1 MHEVS
6 LGATL
11 RDYLTGQDVDHTTYE
26 DLRQALARLLVE
38 ELGHP
43 RELVEPRVRV
53 RFDVVPACAHASQSL
68 APSSP
73 TAPRGFEGADRPDAL
88 PVSPAPPVLIDFPVP
103 PDGGDPG
110 DPGDSE
116 DSDDHDEGCRV
127 VDLTL
132 RDDDGTPLCI
142 VLFCPGA
149 PGTYARESV
158 AAARLFPGGPAPLVV
173 VTDTRD
179 ALLMAAVDG
188 AVLGEGMRALPK
200 RDALRRLAAEHPC
213 PPLTRERAEG
223 ERRILGAYTAFLKR
237 CCGEDVCLL

>member
-43 RELVEPRVRV
+43 RALVEPRVRV
-53 RFDVVPACAHASQSL
+53 WFDPPQ
-68 APSSP
+68 P
-73 TAPRGFEGADRPDAL
+73 PDAL
-88 PVSPAPPVLIDFPVP
+88 RQPGGVGASPPSAPTPLSGAAPCPGAAPVAASAAAS
-103 PDGGDPG
+103 G
-110 DPGDSE
+110 
-116 DSDDHDEGCRV
+116 EGCRV

-132 RDDDGTPLCI
+132 RDDDGAPLCL

-149 PGTYARESV
+149 PGAYARESL
-158 AAARLFPGGPAPLVV
+158 AAARLFPGGPAPLVA
-173 VTDTRD
+173 VTDMRD
-179 ALLMAAVDG
+179 ALLLAAVDG
-188 AVLGEGMRALPK
+188 AVLGEGMRALPR
-200 RDALRRLAAEHPC
+200 RDELRRLAARHPC
-213 PPLTRERAEG
+213 PPPPPERAAG

-237 CCGEDVCLL
+237 CCGEGACSL

>member
-43 RELVEPRVRV
+43 RGLVEPRVRV
-53 RFDVVPACAHASQSL
+53 RFDAPPVGDVASS
-68 APSSP
+68 PSSP
-73 TAPRGFEGADRPDAL
+73 SSLPSPDPSCASESAADP
-88 PVSPAPPVLIDFPVP
+88 
-103 PDGGDPG
+103 
-110 DPGDSE
+110 
-116 DSDDHDEGCRV
+116 DEGCRV

-132 RDDDGTPLCI
+132 RDDDGTPLCL

-158 AAARLFPGGPAPLVV
+158 AAARLFPGGPAPLVA

-179 ALLMAAVDG
+179 ALLVAAVDG

-200 RDALRRLAAEHPC
+200 REDLRRLAAEHPC
-213 PPLTRERAEG
+213 PPLTPERAAG

>member
-53 RFDVVPACAHASQSL
+53 RFDVVPDAANASPSL
-68 APSSP
+68 APSS
-73 TAPRGFEGADRPDAL
+73 TEAPQAFEGTDRPDAP
-88 PVSPAPPVLIDFPVP
+88 PVSLDLPVP
-103 PDGGDPG
+103 PDSG

-149 PGTYARESV
+149 PGSYARESV
-158 AAARLFPGGPAPLVV
+158 AAARLFPGGPAPLVA

-200 RDALRRLAAEHPC
+200 RDALRRLAADHPC
-213 PPLTRERAEG
+213 PQLTPERAAG

>member
-43 RELVEPRVRV
+43 RGLVEPRVRV
-53 RFDVVPACAHASQSL
+53 RFDAPHGGAAGGLAAPDSPPASDGMVGVVGTGRGAPPA
-68 APSSP
+68 
-73 TAPRGFEGADRPDAL
+73 
-88 PVSPAPPVLIDFPVP
+88 SPADSPSIASSSLS
-103 PDGGDPG
+103 
-110 DPGDSE
+110 SE
-116 DSDDHDEGCRV
+116 DPHDPDEGCRV

-132 RDDDGTPLCI
+132 RDDDGSPLCL

-158 AAARLFPGGPAPLVV
+158 AAARLFPGGPAPLVA

-179 ALLMAAVDG
+179 ALLVAAVDG

-200 RDALRRLAAEHPC
+200 RDDLRRLAAEHPC
-213 PPLTRERAEG
+213 PPLTPERAAG

>member
-53 RFDVVPACAHASQSL
+53 RFDVVPVSAHASPSL
-68 APSSP
+68 APP
-73 TAPRGFEGADRPDAL
+73 TPEAPRGFEGAARPDES
-88 PVSPAPPVLIDFPVP
+88 PVPLAPPVPLVP
-103 PDGGDPG
+103 PDSGGS
-110 DPGDSE
+110 GDSK

-158 AAARLFPGGPAPLVV
+158 AAARLFPGGPAPLVA

-200 RDALRRLAAEHPC
+200 RDALRRLAVEHPC
-213 PPLTRERAEG
+213 PPLTPERAAG

>member
-43 RELVEPRVRV
+43 LGLVEPRVRV
-53 RFDVVPACAHASQSL
+53 RFDVPPASANASPSL
-68 APSSP
+68 LPPSP
-73 TAPRGFEGADRPDAL
+73 EAPRGFEGADRPDESAE
-88 PVSPAPPVLIDFPVP
+88 PPVP
-103 PDGGDPG
+103 PVAPAAPAAPDAN

-116 DSDDHDEGCRV
+116 DSDNHDEGCRV

-132 RDDDGTPLCI
+132 RDDDGSPLCI

-158 AAARLFPGGPAPLVV
+158 AAARLFPGGPAPLVA

-200 RDALRRLAAEHPC
+200 RDDVRRLAAAHPC
-213 PPLTRERAEG
+213 PPLTPERAAG

>member
-53 RFDVVPACAHASQSL
+53 RFDVVPDAANASSSL
-68 APSSP
+68 APSS
-73 TAPRGFEGADRPDAL
+73 TEVPRVFEGADRPDAP
-88 PVSPAPPVLIDFPVP
+88 PVSLDLPVP
-103 PDGGDPG
+103 PDSGA
-110 DPGDSE
+110 PGDSE

-149 PGTYARESV
+149 PGSYARESV
-158 AAARLFPGGPAPLVV
+158 AAARLFPGGPAPLVA

-200 RDALRRLAAEHPC
+200 RDALRRLAADHPC
-213 PPLTRERAEG
+213 PQLTQERAAG

>member
-53 RFDVVPACAHASQSL
+53 RFDAPPAGDAASSPFSLSSPEASQ
-68 APSSP
+68 PSES
-73 TAPRGFEGADRPDAL
+73 TADA
-88 PVSPAPPVLIDFPVP
+88 
-103 PDGGDPG
+103 
-110 DPGDSE
+110 
-116 DSDDHDEGCRV
+116 DEGCRV

-132 RDDDGTPLCI
+132 RDDDGAPLCL

-158 AAARLFPGGPAPLVV
+158 AAARLFPGGPAPLVA

-179 ALLMAAVDG
+179 ALLVAAVDG

-200 RDALRRLAAEHPC
+200 RDDLRRLAAEHPC
-213 PPLTRERAEG
+213 PPLTPERLAG

>member
-43 RELVEPRVRV
+43 RGLVEPRVRV
-53 RFDVVPACAHASQSL
+53 RFDVPPASANA
-68 APSSP
+68 SSP
-73 TAPRGFEGADRPDAL
+73 LVPPTPEAPRSFEGADRPADLADL
-88 PVSPAPPVLIDFPVP
+88 ADPADPAAPAP
-103 PDGGDPG
+103 
-110 DPGDSE
+110 
-116 DSDDHDEGCRV
+116 SDDPDEGCRV

-149 PGTYARESV
+149 PGWAWAV
-158 AAARLFPGGPAPLVV
+158 APA
-173 VTDTRD
+173 
-179 ALLMAAVDG
+179 
-188 AVLGEGMRALPK
+188 
-200 RDALRRLAAEHPC
+200 
-213 PPLTRERAEG
+213 
-223 ERRILGAYTAFLKR
+223 
-237 CCGEDVCLL
+237 

>member
-43 RELVEPRVRV
+43 RGLVEPRVRV
-53 RFDVVPACAHASQSL
+53 RFDVPPSDDVPFSPSSSPSPEASQASES
-68 APSSP
+68 A
-73 TAPRGFEGADRPDAL
+73 ADP
-88 PVSPAPPVLIDFPVP
+88 
-103 PDGGDPG
+103 
-110 DPGDSE
+110 
-116 DSDDHDEGCRV
+116 DEGCRV

-132 RDDDGTPLCI
+132 RDDDGTPLCL

-158 AAARLFPGGPAPLVV
+158 AAARLFPGGPAPLVA

-179 ALLMAAVDG
+179 ALLIAAVDG

-200 RDALRRLAAEHPC
+200 RDDLRRLAAEHPC
-213 PPLTRERAEG
+213 PPLTPERAAG

>member
-43 RELVEPRVRV
+43 RGLVEPRVRV
-53 RFDVVPACAHASQSL
+53 RFD
-68 APSSP
+68 
-73 TAPRGFEGADRPDAL
+73 
-88 PVSPAPPVLIDFPVP
+88 APPVSLAAPTP
-103 PDGGDPG
+103 
-110 DPGDSE
+110 
-116 DSDDHDEGCRV
+116 SDDPDEGCRV

-149 PGTYARESV
+149 PGTYVRESV
-158 AAARLFPGGPAPLVV
+158 AAARLFPGGPAPLVA

-179 ALLMAAVDG
+179 AVLVAAVDG

-200 RDALRRLAAEHPC
+200 RDDLRRLAAEHPC
-213 PPLTRERAEG
+213 PPLTPDRAEG

>member
-43 RELVEPRVRV
+43 RALVEPRVRV
-53 RFDVVPACAHASQSL
+53 RFDAPPADDA
-68 APSSP
+68 APSPSSSP
-73 TAPRGFEGADRPDAL
+73 SPETSQPSESTA
-88 PVSPAPPVLIDFPVP
+88 
-103 PDGGDPG
+103 DP
-110 DPGDSE
+110 
-116 DSDDHDEGCRV
+116 DEGCRV

-132 RDDDGTPLCI
+132 RDDDGSPLCL

-158 AAARLFPGGPAPLVV
+158 AAARLFPGGPAPLVA

-179 ALLMAAVDG
+179 ALLVAAVDG

-200 RDALRRLAAEHPC
+200 RDALRQLAAEHPC
-213 PPLTRERAEG
+213 PPLTPERAAG

>member
-43 RELVEPRVRV
+43 RGLVEPRVRV
-53 RFDVVPACAHASQSL
+53 RFDV
-68 APSSP
+68 
-73 TAPRGFEGADRPDAL
+73 
-88 PVSPAPPVLIDFPVP
+88 
-103 PDGGDPG
+103 PDGGAADAGADDAAGSGGPGGQGAAEPPAAALADAPSVSSSSPSSETPRHSESAADP
-110 DPGDSE
+110 
-116 DSDDHDEGCRV
+116 DEGCRV

-132 RDDDGTPLCI
+132 RDDDGAPLCL

-158 AAARLFPGGPAPLVV
+158 AAARLFPGGPAPLVA

-179 ALLMAAVDG
+179 ALLIAAVDG

-200 RDALRRLAAEHPC
+200 RDELRRLAAGHPC
-213 PPLTRERAEG
+213 PPLTPERAAG
-223 ERRILGAYTAFLKR
+223 ERKILGAYTAFLKR

>member
-43 RELVEPRVRV
+43 RGLVEPRVRV
-53 RFDVVPACAHASQSL
+53 RFDAPDAAGGQAPAYPHGGAEPQAAAQVDAPSVS
-68 APSSP
+68 PSSP
-73 TAPRGFEGADRPDAL
+73 SPEALRIPEGAA
-88 PVSPAPPVLIDFPVP
+88 
-103 PDGGDPG
+103 DP
-110 DPGDSE
+110 
-116 DSDDHDEGCRV
+116 DEGCRV

-149 PGTYARESV
+149 PGTYVRESV
-158 AAARLFPGGPAPLVV
+158 AAARLFPGGPAPLVA

-179 ALLMAAVDG
+179 ALLVAAVNG
-188 AVLGEGMRALPK
+188 VVLGEGMRALPK
-200 RDALRRLAAEHPC
+200 RDDLRRLAAEHPC
-213 PPLTRERAEG
+213 PPLTPERAAG

>member
-43 RELVEPRVRV
+43 RGLVEPRVRV
-53 RFDVVPACAHASQSL
+53 RFDVPPASPVAASSFTLPPSEVLRAGDASRASAVPGAS
-68 APSSP
+68 
-73 TAPRGFEGADRPDAL
+73 GASGEPGTTYT
-88 PVSPAPPVLIDFPVP
+88 PAAPVP
-103 PDGGDPG
+103 
-110 DPGDSE
+110 
-116 DSDDHDEGCRV
+116 SDDPDEGCRV

-149 PGTYARESV
+149 PGTYVRESV
-158 AAARLFPGGPAPLVV
+158 AAARLFPGGPAPLVA

-179 ALLMAAVDG
+179 AVLVAAVDG

-200 RDALRRLAAEHPC
+200 RDDLRRLAAEHPC
-213 PPLTRERAEG
+213 PPLTPDRAEG